1 MVHRK
6 TVLAGKQSG
15 DGGGLS
21 IDAVEGCRGGGG
33 QGGLST
39 DG

>member
-1 MVHRK
+1 
-6 TVLAGKQSG
+6 LAGKQSG
-15 DGGGLS
+15 GGGLL